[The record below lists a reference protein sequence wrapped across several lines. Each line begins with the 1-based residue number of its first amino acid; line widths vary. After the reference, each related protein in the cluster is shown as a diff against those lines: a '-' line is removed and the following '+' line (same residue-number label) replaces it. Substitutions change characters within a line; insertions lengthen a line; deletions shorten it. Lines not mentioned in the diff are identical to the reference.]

1 MCDASDYAVGAVLG
15 QRANNVFH
23 VIYYASKTLN
33 DAQLN
38 YTTTEKELL
47 AIVFSFEKFRSYLL
61 GTKVVVY
68 TDHAAIRYLISK
80 KDSKPRL
87 IRWVL
92 LLQEFDVE
100 IKDRKGTENQ
110 VADHLSRLE
119 DHSKQTTDNT
129 LINEFFPD
137 EQLFGVDAEEPWF
150 ADIVN
155 YLVSKIIPPEFSYA
169 QRKKFFHDVKWYI
182 WDEPFLF
189 KQGVDQI
196 LRRCIPNN
204 EYVLGCDRCQRT
216 GNISRRNEMPLKMLL
231 EVEIFDVWGIDF
243 MGPFV
248 SSCNNQ
254 YILLAVDYVSKW
266 VEVKALPTND
276 AKVVLQF
283 LQKQI
288 FTCFGVPRVIISDEG
303 SHFCNRK
310 FTTLMTR
317 YNINHR
323 VATAYHPQTNGQAEV
338 SNREIKRILE
348 KVVNPSR
355 KDWSLRLDEAA
366 WAYRT
371 AYKTPLGTS
380 PFQLVFGKA
389 CHLPVEL
396 EHKAYWALKK
406 LNFDLQL
413 AGEKRMMQLNELEEF
428 RLRAYE
434 NNKLYKE
441 KVKRLHDQRLI
452 QKSFVVDGYS
462 GYNQIAISPED
473 QEKTTFT
480 CPYGTFAFRRVPF
493 GLCGAPATF
502 QRCMMAIFSEM
513 IGINVEVFM
522 DDFSVFG
529 TSYDECLTN
538 LRMVLKR
545 CVETNLILNWE
556 KCHFMVQEG
565 IILGHKVSA
574 KGLEVD
580 KAKVETIKNLPPPLS
595 VKGIRSFLGHAG
607 FYRRFIKDFSKIS
620 KPLCNLLEKDIPFKF
635 DEECLEAFEFL
646 KKKLTSAPIIT
657 APDWSKPFELMC
669 DASDYA
675 VGAVLGQRTSNVFH
689 VIYYANGYSGYNQ
702 IAISPEDQEKTTFT
716 CPYGTFAFRR
726 VPFGLCGAPA
736 TFQRCM
742 MAIFSEMIGINVE
755 VFMDDFSVFG
765 TSYDECLT
773 NLRMVLKRCVE
784 TNLILNWEKC
794 HFMVQEGIILGHKVS
809 AKGLEVDKAKV
820 ETIKNLP
827 PPLSVKGI
835 RSFLGHAGFYRRFIK
850 DFSKI
855 SKPLCNLL
863 EKDIPFKFDE
873 ECLEAFEFLKKK
885 LTSAPIITAPD
896 WSKPFEL
903 MCDAS
908 DYAVGAVLGQ
918 RTSNV
923 FHVIYYASKT
933 LNDAQLNYTTTEKEL
948 LAIVF
953 SFEKFRSYLLGTK
966 VVIYTDHA
974 AIRYL
979 ISKKDSKPRLIRW
992 VLLLQEFDVE
1002 IKDRK
1007 GTENQENHDGFTVVR
1022 GSRVE
1027 YSAEAIRRVIGGR
1040 AKRRNEEDWVVER
1053 IGRAKRRFDEDPVDL
1068 DRNLSARQSRI
1079 VLEAFNRADN
1089 PDCLAESKSR

>member
-1 MCDASDYAVGAVLG
+1 MEELRLMYKSQAVTLKALETQVGQLANALLSRPQGNLPSDTEVPGKRDPKEQVQSITLRSGKTTTGSTSTSVQDQGDEPQEIPTELPSNTIGINTTVEKDKASPAAAPMSKPVYPPPPFPRRLKKQQLDKQFGKFLEVFKKLHINIPFAEALEQMPSYAKFMKGILSKKLKLEELETVALTEECSAVLQQKLPPKLKDPGSFTIPCTIGKFSFDKCLCDLGASINLMPLSIFTQLGLPELKPTNMSLQLADRSITYPRGIIEDVLVKVDKLIFPADFVILDFEEDKRIPIILGRPFLATGQTLIDVQKGELTMKIQDQTVTFNKGGMTVVANEKGELISTRTVTGWRICMDYRKLNKATRKDHFPLPFIDQMLDRLAGHEFYCLLDGYSGYNQIAISPEDQEKTTFTCPYGTFAFRRVPFGLCGAPATFQRCMMAIFSEMIGINVEVFMDDFSVFGTSYDECLTNLRMVLERCVETNLILNWEKCHFMVQEGIILGFYRRFIKDFSKISKPLCNLLEKDIPFKFDEKCLEAFEILKKKLTSTPIITAPDWSKPFELMCDASDYAVGAVLG
-15 QRANNVFH
+15 QRTSNVFH

-137 EQLFGVDAEEPWF
+137 EQLFEVEAEEPWF

-169 QRKKFFHDVKWYI
+169 QRKKFLHD
-182 WDEPFLF
+182 
-189 KQGVDQI
+189 
-196 LRRCIPNN
+196 
-204 EYVLGCDRCQRT
+204 
-216 GNISRRNEMPLKMLL
+216 
-231 EVEIFDVWGIDF
+231 IFDVWGIDF

-288 FTCFGVPRVIISDEG
+288 FTRFGVPRVIISDEG

-413 AGEKRMMQLNELEEF
+413 AGEKRMIQLNELEEF

-452 QKSFVVDGYS
+452 QKSFVVGQLVLLYNSRLKLFPGKLKSRWS
-462 GYNQIAISPED
+462 GPFTV
-473 QEKTTFT
+473 KT
-480 CPYGTFAFRRVPF
+480 
-493 GLCGAPATF
+493 
-502 QRCMMAIFSEM
+502 
-513 IGINVEVFM
+513 VFP
-522 DDFSVFG
+522 
-529 TSYDECLTN
+529 
-538 LRMVLKR
+538 
-545 CVETNLILNWE
+545 
-556 KCHFMVQEG
+556 H
-565 IILGHKVSA
+565 
-574 KGLEVD
+574 
-580 KAKVETIKNLPPPLS
+580 
-595 VKGIRSFLGHAG
+595 
-607 FYRRFIKDFSKIS
+607 
-620 KPLCNLLEKDIPFKF
+620 
-635 DEECLEAFEFL
+635 
-646 KKKLTSAPIIT
+646 
-657 APDWSKPFELMC
+657 
-669 DASDYA
+669 
-675 VGAVLGQRTSNVFH
+675 GAVEIYAKSPDESFKVNGQR
-689 VIYYANGYSGYNQ
+689 
-702 IAISPEDQEKTTFT
+702 
-716 CPYGTFAFRR
+716 
-726 VPFGLCGAPA
+726 L
-736 TFQRCM
+736 
-742 MAIFSEMIGINVE
+742 
-755 VFMDDFSVFG
+755 
-765 TSYDECLT
+765 
-773 NLRMVLKRCVE
+773 
-784 TNLILNWEKC
+784 
-794 HFMVQEGIILGHKVS
+794 
-809 AKGLEVDKAKV
+809 
-820 ETIKNLP
+820 
-827 PPLSVKGI
+827 
-835 RSFLGHAGFYRRFIK
+835 
-850 DFSKI
+850 
-855 SKPLCNLL
+855 
-863 EKDIPFKFDE
+863 
-873 ECLEAFEFLKKK
+873 
-885 LTSAPIITAPD
+885 
-896 WSKPFEL
+896 
-903 MCDAS
+903 
-908 DYAVGAVLGQ
+908 
-918 RTSNV
+918 
-923 FHVIYYASKT
+923 
-933 LNDAQLNYTTTEKEL
+933 
-948 LAIVF
+948 
-953 SFEKFRSYLLGTK
+953 
-966 VVIYTDHA
+966 
-974 AIRYL
+974 
-979 ISKKDSKPRLIRW
+979 
-992 VLLLQEFDVE
+992 
-1002 IKDRK
+1002 
-1007 GTENQENHDGFTVVR
+1007 
-1022 GSRVE
+1022 
-1027 YSAEAIRRVIGGR
+1027 
-1040 AKRRNEEDWVVER
+1040 
-1053 IGRAKRRFDEDPVDL
+1053 
-1068 DRNLSARQSRI
+1068 
-1079 VLEAFNRADN
+1079 
-1089 PDCLAESKSR
+1089 